1 MMRFVAR
8 VEQTADQAEN
18 TAGTVWIAE
27 ANDQML
33 GLIVLIDADDHILLD
48 NIAVDPCS
56 SSRR

>member
-1 MMRFVAR
+1 MRFRCSDGA
-8 VEQTADQAEN
+8 TADQAEN